1 MSKGDT
7 FENDL
12 MRLIFNGVAIAN
24 LADNAAS
31 GPLSNLQ
38 VALHTSDPGEA
49 GDQTSGEV
57 NYTGYA
63 RVAVARTTGG
73 WVVTNNSVSPVAAIA
88 FPSAT
93 STSTMSATYASVGT
107 STSGAGKI
115 LYKGALSPTIN
126 ISQGV
131 TPRVTTGSSITE
143 D

>member
-1 MSKGDT
+1 MSKSNT

-12 MRLIFNGVAIAN
+12 LRLIFNGVAISN

-31 GPLSNLQ
+31 GPLSNL
-38 VALHTSDPGEA
+38 VLSLHTADPGEA
-49 GDQTSGEV
+49 GDQTSSEV

-63 RVAVARTTGG
+63 RTTVARTTAG
-73 WVVTNNSVSPVAAIA
+73 WVVTNNSVSPVSVVS

-93 STSTMSATYASVGT
+93 STSTMTATYAAVGT
-107 STSGAGKI
+107 STSGAGKV
-115 LYKGALSPTIN
+115 LYKGALSPVIN
-126 ISQGV
+126 IGEGV

>member
-7 FENDL
+7 FENDFL
-12 MRLIFNGVAIAN
+12 RLIFNGVAIAN
-24 LADNAAS
+24 IADNAAS
-31 GPLSNLQ
+31 GALTDLQ

-49 GDQTSGEV
+49 GGQNQGEV
-57 NYTGYA
+57 SYTGYL
-63 RVAVARTTGG
+63 RTAVARTTGG
-73 WVVTNNSVSPVAAIA
+73 WVVTNNSVSPVAAVA

-93 STSTMSATYASVGT
+93 STSTMTATYASVGT

-126 ISQGV
+126 IGEGV
-131 TPRVTTGSSITE
+131 TPRLTTGSSITE

>member
-7 FENDL
+7 FENDFL
-12 MRLIFNGVAIAN
+12 RLIFNGVAIAN

-31 GPLSNLQ
+31 GPFTNLQ

-49 GDQTSGEV
+49 GSQNTGEV
-57 NYTGYA
+57 NYTGYL
-63 RVAVARTTGG
+63 RTAVARTTGG
-73 WVVTNNSVSPVAAIA
+73 WVVTNNSVSPVAAIT

-126 ISQGV
+126 ISEGV